1 MGSVVALVGQS
12 LPQADVESKE
22 GDGGSEGGFEL
33 FTTVRRA
40 GGITEGFADTPSGL
54 GNRDEWKPNEKIL
67 EPGTVQAVSSNR
79 DQGRTESQGAARDP
93 QPPLGPGPLFELGPD
108 PAVFEPALESFV

>member
-1 MGSVVALVGQS
+1 MGLLVALMGQS
-12 LPQADVESKE
+12 LPQADAGSKE
-22 GDGGSEGGFEL
+22 DDGGSEGAFEV
-33 FTTVRRA
+33 FTRVRRA

-67 EPGTVQAVSSNR
+67 EPRAVQAVSSDG

-93 QPPLGPGPLFELGPD
+93 QPTPGPLFELGPD